1 LDQAN
6 KIAAFII
13 NHPRTPADLIPY
25 WDYDAPGIPNEPRD
39 ASAAAI
45 IASSLLE
52 LSTYSSANKAQ
63 YFNYAE
69 RLLESLASD
78 EYLASPGTNNNFL
91 LKHCTG
97 HKMADSEVDAPADL
111 WGLLFSRSFAEI

>member
-78 EYLASPGTNNNFL
+78 EYLA
-91 LKHCTG
+91 CAW
-97 HKMADSEVDAPADL
+97 HKQQ
-111 WGLLFSRSFAEI
+111 FSAQALHRT